1 MKKQQLKKQQWNQLE
16 RQLRVSDEQHQYNE
30 TLNSSRWKLGKAPLN
45 PKHPISH
52 LSSLALS
59 LAASRKWGEQFFI
72 PANYQGFRNM
82 LVYGSLQQQELLQ
95 KNQKLMHHHQHIS
108 KACGFF
114 VFQKEA
120 GKSRGGSTAAVVSS
134 SSYLESFMA
143 FLENQF
149 TCKNIFEM
157 ILFIP

>member
-1 MKKQQLKKQQWNQLE
+1 
-16 RQLRVSDEQHQYNE
+16 
-30 TLNSSRWKLGKAPLN
+30 
-45 PKHPISH
+45 
-52 LSSLALS
+52 
-59 LAASRKWGEQFFI
+59 
-72 PANYQGFRNM
+72 
-82 LVYGSLQQQELLQ
+82 
-95 KNQKLMHHHQHIS
+95 MHHHQHIS

-120 GKSRGGSTAAVVSS
+120 GKSRGGSGIAAAAVVSSSS

-157 ILFIP
+157 IVYIIAANAILFLQLGFT

>member
-1 MKKQQLKKQQWNQLE
+1 
-16 RQLRVSDEQHQYNE
+16 
-30 TLNSSRWKLGKAPLN
+30 
-45 PKHPISH
+45 
-52 LSSLALS
+52 
-59 LAASRKWGEQFFI
+59 
-72 PANYQGFRNM
+72 
-82 LVYGSLQQQELLQ
+82 
-95 KNQKLMHHHQHIS
+95 MHHHQHIS

-120 GKSRGGSTAAVVSS
+120 GKSRGGSGIAAVVSS

-157 ILFIP
+157 IVYIIAANAILFLQLGITWHFLTLFGC

>member
-1 MKKQQLKKQQWNQLE
+1 
-16 RQLRVSDEQHQYNE
+16 
-30 TLNSSRWKLGKAPLN
+30 
-45 PKHPISH
+45 
-52 LSSLALS
+52 
-59 LAASRKWGEQFFI
+59 
-72 PANYQGFRNM
+72 
-82 LVYGSLQQQELLQ
+82 
-95 KNQKLMHHHQHIS
+95 MHHHQHIS

-120 GKSRGGSTAAVVSS
+120 GKSRGGSGIAAAAVVSSS

-157 ILFIP
+157 IVYIIAANAILFLQLGFT